1 MLNKIKPHSTFGHL
15 GYTNTKIYI
24 EIRLLKDEF
33 IFYFFTLNFGFFL
46 ILIYDKNLNN
56 RIDFFYTELIFLKN
70 KFYIEF

>member
-33 IFYFFTLNFGFFL
+33 IFL
-46 ILIYDKNLNN
+46 
-56 RIDFFYTELIFLKN
+56 FFYTQFRFFFNINLR
-70 KFYIEF
+70 